1 MIKQAGMNCLKRCI
15 LKMNVFILNTGRCGS
30 STFIKACEHI
40 SNYSAAHE
48 SRATLI
54 GEQRLTYPAQ
64 HIEADN
70 RLSWLLGRLD
80 KQYAD
85 DALYVHLSRNQQ
97 QTIESFSKRAD
108 FGIMQA
114 YKEGILLGGESNQTS
129 EQIAKDYID
138 TVESNIEFYLKDKT
152 HKMDFSLDNAKQDF
166 ETFWEF
172 ISAEGDLQAA
182 LDEWD
187 VSYNAS

>member
-1 MIKQAGMNCLKRCI
+1 MP
-15 LKMNVFILNTGRCGS
+15 KMNVFILNTGRCGS

-40 SNYSAAHE
+40 TNYSAAHE
-48 SRATLI
+48 SRSTLI
-54 GEQRLTYPAQ
+54 GEQRLAYPAQ

-70 RLSWLLGRLD
+70 RLSWILGRLD
-80 KQYAD
+80 QQYAD
-85 DALYVHLSRNQQ
+85 NTLYIHLRRNKQ

-114 YKEGILLGGESNQTS
+114 YKEGILLGGESNQTR
-129 EQIAKDYID
+129 EQIAEEYIH
-138 TVESNIEFYLKDKT
+138 TVESNIEFFLKDKT
-152 HKMDFSLDNAKQDF
+152 HKMNFSLDNAKQDF
-166 ETFWEF
+166 EIFWEF

-182 LDEWD
+182 LEEWD

>member
-48 SRATLI
+48 SRTTLI

>member
-1 MIKQAGMNCLKRCI
+1 MNI
-15 LKMNVFILNTGRCGS
+15 FILNTGRCGS
-30 STFIKACEHI
+30 STFIKACSHI
-40 SNYSAAHE
+40 SNYTAAHE
-48 SRATLI
+48 SRATLL
-54 GEQRLTYPAQ
+54 GEQRLAYPAQ

-80 KQYAD
+80 QQYAD
-85 DALYVHLSRNQQ
+85 NALYVHLSRNKQ

-129 EQIAKDYID
+129 EQIAEDYID
-138 TVESNIEFYLKDKT
+138 TVESNIEFFLENKT
-152 HKMDFSLDNAKQDF
+152 HKMNFSLDNAKVDF
-166 ETFWEF
+166 EVFWEF

-182 LDEWD
+182 LGEWD

>member
-1 MIKQAGMNCLKRCI
+1 MP
-15 LKMNVFILNTGRCGS
+15 KMNVFILNTGRCGS

-48 SRATLI
+48 SRSTLI
-54 GEQRLTYPAQ
+54 GEQRLAYPAQ

-70 RLSWLLGRLD
+70 RLSWILGRLD
-80 KQYAD
+80 QQYAD
-85 DALYVHLSRNQQ
+85 NALYVHLRRNKQ

-129 EQIAKDYID
+129 EQIAEDYID
-138 TVESNIEFYLKDKT
+138 TVESNIEFFLKSKT
-152 HKMDFSLDNAKQDF
+152 HTMTFSLDSATQDF
-166 ETFWEF
+166 EVFWEK
-172 ISAEGDLQAA
+172 ISAEGNLQAA
-182 LDEWD
+182 LREWN
-187 VSYNAS
+187 VAYNAS

>member
-1 MIKQAGMNCLKRCI
+1 
-15 LKMNVFILNTGRCGS
+15 MNVFILNTGLCGS

-48 SRATLI
+48 SRATLL
-54 GEQRLTYPAQ
+54 GEQRLAYPTQ

-70 RLSWLLGRLD
+70 RLSWVLGRLD
-80 KQYAD
+80 QQYAD
-85 DALYVHLSRNQQ
+85 NALYVHLSRNNK

-129 EQIAKDYID
+129 DLIAEDYIN
-138 TVESNIEFYLKDKT
+138 TVESNIEFFLKDKT
-152 HKMDFSLDNAKQDF
+152 HKMNFSLDNAKVDF
-166 ETFWEF
+166 AVFWQF
-172 ISAEGDLQAA
+172 ISAEGDFQAA
-182 LDEWD
+182 LNEWN

>member
-1 MIKQAGMNCLKRCI
+1 MIKQAGTSYLKRCKP
-15 LKMNVFILNTGRCGS
+15 KMNVFILNTGRCGS

-48 SRATLI
+48 SRATLS
-54 GEQRLTYPAQ
+54 GEQRLAYPAQ

-70 RLSWLLGRLD
+70 RLSWVLGRLD
-80 KQYAD
+80 QQYAD
-85 DALYVHLSRNQQ
+85 NALYVHLTRNKQ

-114 YKEGILLGGESNQTS
+114 YKEGILLGGEENQTN
-129 EQIAKDYID
+129 EQIAEDYID
-138 TVESNIEFYLKDKT
+138 TVESNIKFFLKDKT
-152 HKMDFSLDNAKQDF
+152 HKMKFSLDNAKQDF
-166 ETFWEF
+166 AVFWEF

-182 LDEWD
+182 MAEWD
-187 VSYNAS
+187 VTYNAS

>member
-1 MIKQAGMNCLKRCI
+1 
-15 LKMNVFILNTGRCGS
+15 MNVFILNTGRCGS